1 MMKRFS
7 ILIVAVM
14 VVTTVFGQS
23 ADQWLKQGNDYYE
36 KQQFS
41 KAVEA

>member
-14 VVTTVFGQS
+14 VVTAVFGQS
-23 ADQWLKQGNDYYE
+23 ADQWLKQGNE
-36 KQQFS
+36 
-41 KAVEA
+41 VEIKEIVVPQENP